1 MIKVHTLGVTGHR
14 HLRDEIRS
22 IEAAGLDGFF
32 ATDHLFVTAGRPRR
46 EAERAS
52 DPFVRLAIAGAL
64 SEKLMLGSL
73 VVNIGLAHPAL
84 AIRSFLALAAQFGGE
99 RMIAGIGAGWNP
111 EEFTALGLDFP
122 PFPTRLDRL
131 EETAALARDLFN
143 EGYANLA
150 GTQIIA
156 HQLPLGPVPESPPR
170 LLLGGG
176 SDRLLDIAA
185 LHADI
190 VDLNGS
196 SRGLKLAGAHP
207 VFRDNVRRLRT
218 TVDDLD
224 GSVRRV
230 RETATAAGRDPASVD
245 FSLLVTAVRFC
256 SARDVENV
264 ESEFCRDAEIDQ
276 QSLADCPYLF
286 IGPPER
292 MRDQLLERANR
303 LGLRHLILVPAAA
316 EVFARFREEV
326 VAVVG

>member
-1 MIKVHTLGVTGHR
+1 MIRVHTLGVTGHR

-32 ATDHLFVTAGRPRR
+32 VTDHLFVTAGRPRR

-64 SEKLMLGSL
+64 SEKLMLGSC

-99 RMIAGIGAGWNP
+99 RVIAGIGAGWNP

-122 PFPTRLDRL
+122 PFATRLDRL
-131 EETAALARDLFN
+131 EETAGLARDLFN

-150 GTQIIA
+150 GTQITA
-156 HQLPLGPVPESPPR
+156 HELPLGPVPESPPR

-176 SDRLLDIAA
+176 SDRLLDIAG

-190 VDLNGS
+190 VDLNAS

-264 ESEFCRDAEIDQ
+264 ENEFCRDAEIDQ